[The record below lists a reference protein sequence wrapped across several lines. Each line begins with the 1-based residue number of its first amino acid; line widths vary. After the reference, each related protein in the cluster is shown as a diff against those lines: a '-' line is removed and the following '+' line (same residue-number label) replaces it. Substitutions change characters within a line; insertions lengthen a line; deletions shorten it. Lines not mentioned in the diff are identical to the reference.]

1 MSGKAHECLV
11 ASGRY
16 RTTVGDQPS
25 APIAKLPSRVILALD
40 HFTPEERAAVD
51 HAVRA
56 FVRGEALATR
66 LPDAEP
72 FYLLRATPNLLVI
85 VRQEAGRPIVI
96 EDVVTQETWDYLAH
110 AG

>member
-1 MSGKAHECLV
+1 MEAV
-11 ASGRY
+11 Y
-16 RTTVGDQPS
+16 RNAAGDQPS

-51 HAVRA
+51 HAVQA
-56 FVRGEALATR
+56 FTRGEAPATR

-85 VRQEAGRPIVI
+85 VRQEASRPIVI
-96 EDVVTQETWDYLAH
+96 EDVVTQEAWNYLAH